1 MINNQSERVLKGIG
15 VFRGPAQ
22 NTQFNQIVEL
32 IKVAIPHFVVS
43 AQSEQ
48 ITNENG
54 LNRKLA
60 RFITSIAD
68 NRSLPYV
75 AYPESM
81 EDESRGDSPAT
92 DFGIHLKVDDISVDQ
107 PLITKFEGKRLS
119 KHTGIARRREYVVG
133 HEKDGKYMPCG
144 GIERFKRSIHGR
156 SFRHA
161 GMIGYIQ
168 DGSPTFWLEQIN
180 SWISELADQ
189 ITSPSWS
196 ADEQLRPLQS
206 TNQFSETASIV
217 KREADQLHL
226 THLWVSLV
234 E

>member
-1 MINNQSERVLKGIG
+1 MIYNQPERALKGIG
-15 VFRGPAQ
+15 IFRGPAR

-43 AQSEQ
+43 AQAEQ

-81 EDESRGDSPAT
+81 EDESRGGSPAT

-107 PLITKFEGKRLS
+107 PLVAKFEGKRLS

-133 HEKDGKYMPCG
+133 HEQDGKHIPCG

-156 SFRHA
+156 NFRHA

-168 DGSPTFWLEQIN
+168 DGSPASWLGQVN
-180 SWISELADQ
+180 LWISDLTNQ
-189 ITSPSWS
+189 KTTPSWS
-196 ADEQLRPLQS
+196 TDEQLRPLQS
-206 TNQFSETASIV
+206 TDQFSETTSIV
-217 KREADQLHL
+217 KRETDQLQL
-226 THLWVSLV
+226 THLWVNLGM
-234 E
+234 